1 MRKSDE
7 KVILPDVIVLAT
19 CRNIWTM
26 ANYLMLMEFG
36 IDWKKAAGKPLC
48 CISEMPYIDS
58 LRGKKRSILRP
69 FLRFRFEMRDH
80 KERCLSMLSPS
91 PPSIASAPKLQLLII
106 RRRLQKT
113 ST

>member
-1 MRKSDE
+1 M
-7 KVILPDVIVLAT
+7 ILPDVIVLAT

-58 LRGKKRSILRP
+58 LRGKKISILRP

-80 KERCLSMLSPS
+80 KNAVFQCF
-91 PPSIASAPKLQLLII
+91 LLLHQVL
-106 RRRLQKT
+106 RLHQN
-113 ST
+113 SNCY